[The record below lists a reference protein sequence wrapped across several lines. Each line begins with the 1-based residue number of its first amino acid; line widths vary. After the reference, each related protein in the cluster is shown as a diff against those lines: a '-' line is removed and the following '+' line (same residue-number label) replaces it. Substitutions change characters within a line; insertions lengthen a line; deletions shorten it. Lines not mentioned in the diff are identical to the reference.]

1 MKIISIRHVAIIFL
15 LFIINSCK
23 QNTTL
28 KEEVVTGNI
37 NLNDRLLNIFS
48 KTKLLCFGR
57 YALEVPAETKLI
69 IGNQNLEVIK
79 IKSQDLHLKITA
91 DVKEIFIKDKT
102 AEITYNNEGPIENS
116 WQLRYYDSIHAKEM
130 KFLFFQTYITKGDFT
145 FIAGD
150 AVDVDIG
157 EREEEIAKRQLL
169 LAKNIR
175 LRDTEE
181 VPSDPGIC
189 VEHGFLAENLYIEQE
204 IDNVGIYFPSIPD
217 IIFSVSSNKDAYGDY
232 PPEEFEKRLRGEL
245 SLLNRIQGA
254 KDIQGESYPKRN
266 LLREGKRTVQ
276 HWKGEESLIR
286 RPDGVHDFEWA
297 LVGKPKN
304 IANPSVLEAKLYS
317 KVAHNRV
324 GAAETASL
332 TDEEAIALWDKLLS
346 SLKFRVKVPGAP
358 PGSYYIDPDTPAQ
371 QSKTGGDDKVL

>member
-1 MKIISIRHVAIIFL
+1 MTENIKL
-15 LFIINSCK
+15 NS
-23 QNTTL
+23 
-28 KEEVVTGNI
+28 
-37 NLNDRLLNIFS
+37 RLRNMFS

-57 YALEVPAETKLI
+57 YALEVPEEAKLI
-69 IGNQNLEVIK
+69 IGTQTVEVIK
-79 IKSQDLHLKITA
+79 IKSQDLHLKITE
-91 DVKEIFIKDKT
+91 DLNKIFTKDKT

-116 WQLRYYDSIHAKEM
+116 WQLRYYDSIHAKKM
-130 KFLFFQTYITKGDFT
+130 KFLFFQTYIIKGDFT

-150 AVDVDIG
+150 AVNVDIG
-157 EREEEIAKRQLL
+157 EREEEIAGRQLR
-169 LAKNIR
+169 LANNIR

-181 VPSDPGIC
+181 VPSDPGVCI
-189 VEHGFLAENLYIEQE
+189 EHGFLAENLYNEQE

-217 IIFSVSSNKDAYGDY
+217 ITFSVSSNKDAYSDY
-232 PPEEFEKRLRGEL
+232 PAEEFEKRWRGEL

-254 KDIQGESYPKRN
+254 KDIQGASYPKRN

-304 IANPSVLEAKLYS
+304 IANPSVLEVKLYS

-324 GAAETASL
+324 GAADAASL
-332 TDEEAIALWDKLLS
+332 TDDEAIALWDKLLS

-358 PGSYYIDPDTPAQ
+358 PGSYYIDPDKPAQ
-371 QSKTGGDDKVL
+371 SPQGMLAHPDALR

>member
-1 MKIISIRHVAIIFL
+1 MRIIPLNYIGIILLISIIIG
-15 LFIINSCK
+15 CK
-23 QNTTL
+23 KTT
-28 KEEVVTGNI
+28 KIREEIMSENI
-37 NLNDRLLNIFS
+37 NLNGRLKNIFL
-48 KTKLLCFGR
+48 KTKLVCFGR
-57 YALEVPAETKLI
+57 YALEVPAEAKLV
-69 IGNQNLEVIK
+69 IGTHAVEVIR
-79 IKSQDLHLKITA
+79 IKSQDLQLKIRE
-91 DVKEIFIKDKT
+91 DLKKIFTEDRT
-102 AEITYNNEGPIENS
+102 AEITYNNEGPIKNS
-116 WQLRYYDSIHAKEM
+116 WQLRYYDSIHAKNM

-150 AVDVDIG
+150 AVNVDIG
-157 EREEEIAKRQLL
+157 EREEEIAGRQLR

-189 VEHGFLAENLYIEQE
+189 VEHGFLAENLYNEQE
-204 IDNVGIYFPSIPD
+204 MDNVGIYFPSIPD
-217 IIFSVSSNKDAYGDY
+217 ITFSVSSNKDAYGDY
-232 PPEEFEKRLRGEL
+232 PAEEFEKRWRGEL
-245 SLLNRIQGA
+245 SLLYRIQGA

-317 KVAHNRV
+317 KVADNRV
-324 GAAETASL
+324 GAAEAASL
-332 TDEEAIALWDKLLS
+332 TDDEAIALWDKLLS

-358 PGSYYIDPDTPAQ
+358 PGSYYIDPDKPAQ
-371 QSKTGGDDKVL
+371 